1 MCCSCAAGGPGAA
14 AESWGDS
21 ATWVWEAG
29 KEIGMTWHPE
39 DSVVSTAAARTG
51 AKVLTPSAQ
60 EALGVVVEL
69 KGESV
74 GKGGIRG
81 LLAQH
86 SPPLAARMG
95 EGEMSLCVERVAV
108 GEQWTR

>member
-29 KEIGMTWHPE
+29 KEIGMTWPPE
-39 DSVVSTAAARTG
+39 HSVVSTAAARKG
-51 AKVLTPSAQ
+51 AKVLIPSVQKAR
-60 EALGVVVEL
+60 VVVES
-69 KGESV
+69 KGGSV